1 MSVVSE
7 KLEFLKQEIA
17 ARLIHMDSSRLFY
30 RKMAFRMYFGAAVL
44 GAVTTVLLGL
54 NIEGIREVLRISALI
69 ITATVTVI
77 NAYMA
82 FFNHKDLWLAYN
94 LAQNR
99 FKTLQFEIDF
109 TEKGGG
115 ELTMDQVLHFQAAY
129 QSIIDELNNTW
140 VKSRTPEKKTA

>member
-1 MSVVSE
+1 MD
-7 KLEFLKQEIA
+7 FLKQEIA
-17 ARLIHMDSSRLFY
+17 ARLAHVDGSRLFY
-30 RKMAFRMYFGAAVL
+30 RRMAYRLYMSAVVM

-54 NIEGIREVLRISALI
+54 NIEGFKEVIRILALI

-99 FKTLQFEIDF
+99 FRTLLFEIEF
-109 TEKGGG
+109 TEKGGVPLQLS
-115 ELTMDQVLHFQAAY
+115 EVMAFESTY
-129 QSIIDELNNTW
+129 QSIIDELNSSWQKN
-140 VKSRTPEKKTA
+140 RTPEKKSG